1 MSFWYFGR
9 DGDGRRSLDST
20 SSHLPAV
27 VLFLLVVVAVLL
39 FSSRLF

>member
-9 DGDGRRSLDST
+9 DGGGRRNLDSIGD
-20 SSHLPAV
+20 HLPAL

-39 FSSRLF
+39 FASRLS